1 MSRSLSSGKVQQ
13 NIQENKKIKEWI
25 IKMAVI
31 ISGSMIAAYGMTLG
45 IHAGYGGATLAILW
59 VGVSKVTGMSIGMA
73 SFVIAVCMIVFV
85 FFYDRR
91 QIYIGTIIYQVV
103 YSSCLDLFGTVHRY
117 SGVWW
122 IDFLIMCVGITVFA
136 VGTGL
141 YASAD
146 FGRGSYEAL
155 TFSLA
160 SKNRWPVKNVRMTL
174 DILLAVSGVALG
186 GRFGACTI
194 VTILISGPI
203 IQTIS
208 RTMQKKLKYIVN

>member
-1 MSRSLSSGKVQQ
+1 MSRSLSSGKVQR

-25 IKMAVI
+25 IKIAVI
-31 ISGSMIAAYGMTLG
+31 ISGSMIAAYGMTLA

-160 SKNRWPVKNVRMTL
+160 SKSRWPVKNVRMTL

>member
-1 MSRSLSSGKVQQ
+1 
-13 NIQENKKIKEWI
+13 
-25 IKMAVI
+25 
-31 ISGSMIAAYGMTLG
+31 MTLA

-73 SFVIAVCMIVFV
+73 SFLIAICMIVFV

-103 YSSCLDLFGTVHRY
+103 YSSCLDIFGTVHKY
-117 SGVWW
+117 SGIRW
-122 IDFLIMCVGITVFA
+122 IDFVIMCVGIAVFA
-136 VGTGL
+136 TGTGL

-146 FGRGSYEAL
+146 LGRGSYEAL

-160 SKNRWPVKNVRMTL
+160 GKNHWLVKNVRMAL
-174 DILLAVSGVALG
+174 DILLAASGVALG
-186 GRFGACTI
+186 GTFGACTI

-203 IQTIS
+203 IQVIS
-208 RTMQKKLKYIVN
+208 RTMQKKLNKIAIAEK

>member
-1 MSRSLSSGKVQQ
+1 
-13 NIQENKKIKEWI
+13 
-25 IKMAVI
+25 
-31 ISGSMIAAYGMTLG
+31 
-45 IHAGYGGATLAILW
+45 
-59 VGVSKVTGMSIGMA
+59 MA

>member
-1 MSRSLSSGKVQQ
+1 MNRSLSSGKVQR

-25 IKMAVI
+25 IKIAVI
-31 ISGSMIAAYGMTLG
+31 ISGSMIAAYGMTLA

-59 VGVSKVTGMSIGMA
+59 VGVSKVTGMSIGM
-73 SFVIAVCMIVFV
+73 IVFV

-91 QIYIGTIIYQVV
+91 QIHIGTIIYQVV
-103 YSSCLDLFGTVHRY
+103 YSSCLDMFGTVHRY
-117 SGVWW
+117 SGVRW
-122 IDFLIMCVGITVFA
+122 IDFLIMCVGIAVFA
-136 VGTGL
+136 AGTGL

-160 SKNRWPVKNVRMTL
+160 SKKHWPVKNVRMTL
-174 DILLAVSGVALG
+174 DILLAASGVALG
-186 GRFGACTI
+186 GTFGACTI

>member
-1 MSRSLSSGKVQQ
+1 MSRSLSSGKVQR

-25 IKMAVI
+25 IKIAVI
-31 ISGSMIAAYGMTLG
+31 ISGSMIAAYGMTLA

-160 SKNRWPVKNVRMTL
+160 RKNRWPVKNVRMTL

>member
-1 MSRSLSSGKVQQ
+1 
-13 NIQENKKIKEWI
+13 
-25 IKMAVI
+25 
-31 ISGSMIAAYGMTLG
+31 
-45 IHAGYGGATLAILW
+45 
-59 VGVSKVTGMSIGMA
+59 
-73 SFVIAVCMIVFV
+73 
-85 FFYDRR
+85 
-91 QIYIGTIIYQVV
+91 
-103 YSSCLDLFGTVHRY
+103 
-117 SGVWW
+117 
-122 IDFLIMCVGITVFA
+122 MCVGITVFA